1 MDRNMIYA
9 GVSVA
14 LAGLLGFTWA
24 QGRGALHADE
34 PKSVA
39 GEIAVVD
46 MSKIFNAHKGLLARM
61 EEVNRDGQRAKEE
74 AKAIYDAARQL
85 QDELKV
91 HKPGSAE
98 HNRIQKEIVEKGQ
111 EMKKLQEETQK
122 RLSQEQAH
130 VYLTTYQSVTE
141 EVQRIAEARG
151 FKLVL
156 NFSSEAVDAKD
167 LNKTMQI
174 LSRQVLY
181 QSGLDIT
188 DDVLQAVN

>member
-85 QDELKV
+85 RTSSRCTSPVQ
-91 HKPGSAE
+91 PS
-98 HNRIQKEIVEKGQ
+98 
-111 EMKKLQEETQK
+111 
-122 RLSQEQAH
+122 
-130 VYLTTYQSVTE
+130 TTGFRRRSW
-141 EVQRIAEARG
+141 RRAR
-151 FKLVL
+151 K
-156 NFSSEAVDAKD
+156 
-167 LNKTMQI
+167 
-174 LSRQVLY
+174 
-181 QSGLDIT
+181 
-188 DDVLQAVN
+188 